1 MPSWLILLHKCGKGD
16 VFDSWSSVYPMS
28 CQLHDS
34 GCTEDKLSN
43 SSLFPGTVP
52 YIWYLVYLWPKEE
65 WLTVRLQWTELDS
78 TDRTRRRTT
87 STCVPCHVA
96 IYPDQISLGSDTK
109 FISSGREDKGI
120 PRGVEVLFS
129 HSILVWSGQLLL
141 HKGAS
146 IYDVWKADFVPFVCF
161 LGTHLPPTHC
171 GRHIWKPPKDNG

>member
-1 MPSWLILLHKCGKGD
+1 MPSWLILLHNCGKGED
-16 VFDSWSSVYPMS
+16 FDSWSSVYPMS
-28 CQLHDS
+28 CQLHNT

-109 FISSGREDKGI
+109 FTSKCKFLDCSFTSSGREDIIKVFPEMWRFCFHI
-120 PRGVEVLFS
+120 PF
-129 HSILVWSGQLLL
+129 
-141 HKGAS
+141 
-146 IYDVWKADFVPFVCF
+146 
-161 LGTHLPPTHC
+161 
-171 GRHIWKPPKDNG
+171 